1 MQAVLDVEDVR
12 RVEVAL
18 SREGVSVSELMHRA
32 GHALAHEV
40 EESFNPD
47 RVLVLCGL
55 GNNGG
60 DGWVCASLLARD
72 DVNVS
77 VVTPV
82 EPRELTGN
90 LVNAVANN
98 AQRAGV
104 PYVVAPPREKLIKL
118 IEDADVV
125 VDAMLGTGF
134 HGRPRSPFDIWI
146 ECVNA
151 YATQVVA
158 ADVPSGLSAETGRA
172 EGMSVNADVTVTMIS
187 LKPGLIADDGRD
199 LCGRIVVAPL
209 ADQAEQL
216 IADADPLG
224 WRTAPDDYLPVILA
238 PSSAQDKYTRGSV
251 LVIAGS
257 ARYPGAAILAAKAA
271 ARAGAG
277 YVTLAVP
284 APAVSVASMHLVE
297 IPVVGLP
304 ADDYGC
310 FAYEGYDRLVEMA
323 QKVSAV
329 VVGPG
334 LGKSSA
340 LAGLIASLIDIDVPL
355 VIDADGLNA
364 LARLANHRLD
374 EFPEVI
380 RRTAPVVLTPHRV
393 ELARLVGRRTKPAQS
408 LVEQIEDARRIVW
421 ASGGSELCVLTKSSA
436 SACVGVERAIL
447 PEPGPACLATAGS
460 GDVLAGI
467 MGSLIAQTAGEVSD
481 IALLAGM
488 ACEIH
493 AAAAHLAAKQRGT
506 CGVMAGDLVEVLG
519 LARDQVETL
528 AMMPE
533 DLLEFGDDESEEE
546 GTGFPWQL

>member
-1 MQAVLDVEDVR
+1 MQPVLDVEDVR

-18 SREGVSVSELMHRA
+18 TREGVSVSELMHRA
-32 GHALAHEV
+32 AHALATEV
-40 EESFNPD
+40 QNLSNPE
-47 RVLVLCGL
+47 RVLVLAGL

-60 DGWVCASLLARD
+60 DGWVCAELLARQD
-72 DVNVS
+72 INVQ

-82 EPRELTGN
+82 EPYELTGN
-90 LVNAVANN
+90 LVNAVAHN
-98 AQRAGV
+98 AAKAGV
-104 PYVVAPPREKLIKL
+104 PYVVAPTREKLIDL
-118 IEDADVV
+118 ITDADVV

-134 HGRPRSPFDIWI
+134 HGVPRAPFDIWI

-151 YATQVVA
+151 YAQLVVA

-172 EGMSVNADVTVTMIS
+172 VGPAVNADLTVTMIS

-209 ADQAEQL
+209 AEQVEQL
-216 IADADPLG
+216 AVDADPLG
-224 WRTAPDDYLPVILA
+224 WRTSPEDYLPVMVT
-238 PSSAQDKYTRGSV
+238 PSAAQDKYTRGSV
-251 LVIAGS
+251 LVVAGS
-257 ARYPGAAILAAKAA
+257 TRYPGAAILAAKAA

-284 APAVSVASMHLVE
+284 APCVSAARAHLLE

-304 ADDYGC
+304 ADDYGS
-310 FAYEGYDRLVEMA
+310 FAYECYDDIVQMA

-334 LGKSSA
+334 LGRSSA
-340 LAGLIASLIDIDVPL
+340 LAGLISALIDIDVPL

-380 RRTAPVVLTPHRV
+380 RRTAPIVLTPHRV
-393 ELARLVGRRTKPAQS
+393 ELARLVGRRTKAAES
-408 LVEQIEDARRIVW
+408 LTEQIEDARRIVW

-436 SACVGVERAIL
+436 SACVGVEHTIL
-447 PEPGPACLATAGS
+447 PEPGPASLATAGS
-460 GDVLAGI
+460 GDVLSGI
-467 MGSLIAQTAGEVSD
+467 VGSLIAQTAGNVSD
-481 IALLAGM
+481 IALLSAF

-493 AAAAHLAAKQRGT
+493 AEAARIAAKRRGT
-506 CGVMAGDLVEVLG
+506 WGVMAGDLVDAIG
-519 LARDQVETL
+519 LARDAVETS
-528 AMMPE
+528 ATVPS
-533 DLLEFGDDESEEE
+533 DYYDFEEE
-546 GTGFPWQL
+546 TEQERVDAPWLP

>member
-1 MQAVLDVEDVR
+1 MQAVLEVEDVR

-32 GHALAHEV
+32 GHALALEV
-40 EESFNPD
+40 EESFNPE

-60 DGWVCASLLARD
+60 DGWVCAELLTRD
-72 DVNVS
+72 DVNVC

-98 AQRAGV
+98 ASRAGV
-104 PYVVAPPREKLIKL
+104 PYVVAPSRGEL
-118 IEDADVV
+118 IELIGDADVV

-134 HGRPRSPFDIWI
+134 HGSPRTPFDIWI

-151 YATQVVA
+151 YATTVVA
-158 ADVPSGLSAETGRA
+158 ADVPSGLSAETGLA
-172 EGMSVNADVTVTMIS
+172 EGPSVNADVTVTMIS

-199 LCGRIVVAPL
+199 LCGRVVVAPL
-209 ADQAEQL
+209 AEQAERL
-216 IADADPLG
+216 AADTDPLG
-224 WRTAPDDYLPVILA
+224 WRAKPEDYLPVMLA
-238 PSSAQDKYTRGSV
+238 PSSAQDKFSRGSV

-257 ARYPGAAILAAKAA
+257 TRYPGAAILAAKAA

-284 APAVSVASMHLVE
+284 APAVSVAQAHLVE
-297 IPVVGLP
+297 IPVIGLP
-304 ADDYGC
+304 ADDYGS
-310 FAYEGYDRLVEMA
+310 FAYEGYDRLVEIA

-380 RRTAPVVLTPHRV
+380 RRTAPIVLTPHRV

-436 SACVGVERAIL
+436 SACVGVERTIL

-481 IALLAGM
+481 IALLAAM

-493 AAAAHLAAKQRGT
+493 AEAARISAARRGT
-506 CGVMAGDLVEVLG
+506 CGVMAGDLVDVLG
-519 LARDQVETL
+519 LARDEVETH

-533 DLLEFGDDESEEE
+533 EFFERDMESEEE

>member
-12 RVEVAL
+12 RVEVEL
-18 SREGVSVSELMHRA
+18 SREGVSLSELMQRA
-32 GHALAHEV
+32 GAALANEV
-40 EESFNPD
+40 EDFANPE
-47 RVLVLCGL
+47 RALVLCGL

-60 DGWVCASLLARD
+60 DGWVAAQLLMQD
-72 DVNVS
+72 GIDVT
-77 VVTPV
+77 VVTPA
-82 EPRELTGN
+82 EPNELAGH
-90 LVNAVANN
+90 LVNAVAKS
-98 AQRAGV
+98 AASAGV
-104 PYVVAPPREKLIKL
+104 PYVVAPEREQLVQL
-118 IEDADVV
+118 IEEADVV

-134 HGRPRSPFDIWI
+134 YGSPRAPFDAWI

-151 YATQVVA
+151 FATQVVA
-158 ADVPSGLSAETGRA
+158 ADVPSGLSAKTGHA
-172 EGMSVNADVTVTMIS
+172 EGPSVNADVTVTMIS

-209 ADQAEQL
+209 AEETERL
-216 IADADPLG
+216 VADSDPLG
-224 WRTAPDDYLPVILA
+224 WRTASEDYLPIMLS
-238 PSSAQDKYTRGSV
+238 PSSGQDKFTRGSV

-284 APAVSVASMHLVE
+284 LPAVRAAQAHLIE

-310 FAYEGYDRLVEMA
+310 FAYEGFDRLVEMA
-323 QKVSAV
+323 KKVSAV
-329 VVGPG
+329 LVGPG

-364 LARLANHRLD
+364 LARLSSNHLD
-374 EFPEVI
+374 ESPEII
-380 RRTAPVVLTPHRV
+380 RRTAPIVLTPHRA
-393 ELARLVGRRTKPAQS
+393 ELGRLVGKRNKCAQS

-436 SACVGVERAIL
+436 SACVGVERTIL
-447 PEPGPACLATAGS
+447 PEPGPASLATAGS
-460 GDVLAGI
+460 GDVLGGI
-467 MGSLIAQTAGEVSD
+467 VTSLIAQTAGEVSD
-481 IALLAGM
+481 IALLSAF

-493 AAAAHLAAKQRGT
+493 ATAARLTARKRGMW
-506 CGVMAGDLVEVLG
+506 GVMAGDLVDVLG
-519 LARDQVETL
+519 LARDEVEMR
-528 AMMPE
+528 AMMPQEFFEFE
-533 DLLEFGDDESEEE
+533 DGSEEE
-546 GTGFPWQL
+546 EGEGFPWQL